1 MPGPFGFSWSS
12 KITAI
17 FTRLALRLLRSLQ
30 AWHFQPIPAS
40 AHLPTSLIRWNYER
54 IWVPTHHKTTE
65 APRQPDFRQKFSATI
80 DQNRHRISMDLLLHA
95 LRLFDGMLF
104 KMPNPNLGK
113 LWLLWCKADGLQ
125 ITYRYNALHA
135 HYDDKWGTIL
145 YKSCTNNQC
154 QDETCIMNEMTFP
167 ISTSWLQLCDTILT
181 RGEFFV
187 RFYNSKIAFG
197 SEQNILKMNRC
208 LHNFQVSHVLDEFS
222 N

>member
-1 MPGPFGFSWSS
+1 M
-12 KITAI
+12 
-17 FTRLALRLLRSLQ
+17 
-30 AWHFQPIPAS
+30 
-40 AHLPTSLIRWNYER
+40 
-54 IWVPTHHKTTE
+54 PTHHKTTE

-113 LWLLWCKADGLQ
+113 LWLLWCKADGFQ
-125 ITYRYNALHA
+125 ITYRYNALHT

-145 YKSCTNNQC
+145 YNSCTNNQC

-187 RFYNSKIAFG
+187 GYITPRSHSGQNKIYLRWIDACIIFKLPMCWMNSATNLCKNEYNSSSRK
-197 SEQNILKMNRC
+197 NRDTS
-208 LHNFQVSHVLDEFS
+208 VSVTSCCRSLRVWDVGPGNVE
-222 N
+222 